1 MRSGYTTWHDAKKIQ
16 LKPQFALDD
25 KHIAYW
31 ILAVDDVPVAS
42 IFGTPGCG
50 FPMAMIERVDGSRE
64 IVDQNEASLGQTLD
78 RIRQRGNPTSEC
90 PSCDSRGVCTG
101 KCEEEEWPECEDDE
115 RFDGSM
121 RAGIARYFR
130 GAP

>member
-25 KHIAYW
+25 KRIAYW
-31 ILAVDDVPVAS
+31 ILAVDNVPVAS

-50 FPMAMIERVDGSRE
+50 FPMAMIERVDGSCE
-64 IVDQNEASLGQTLD
+64 IVDQNRAV
-78 RIRQRGNPTSEC
+78 RGNPASEC
-90 PSCDSRGVCTG
+90 PLCDARGVCTG
-101 KCEEEEWPECEDDE
+101 KCMPNGVWKDSQNDAVDDDDE
-115 RFDGSM
+115 RYDGSM

>member
-1 MRSGYTTWHDAKKIQ
+1 MRSGYTTWHDARKIE
-16 LKPQFALDD
+16 LKPQFGLDD
-25 KHIAYW
+25 KRIAYW

-64 IVDQNEASLGQTLD
+64 IVDQNEVAC
-78 RIRQRGNPTSEC
+78 GNPESEC
-90 PSCDSRGVCTG
+90 PLCDDRGVCTG
-101 KCEEEEWPECEDDE
+101 KCMPSGVWKTSDDAVDDDE
-115 RFDGSM
+115 RYDGSM